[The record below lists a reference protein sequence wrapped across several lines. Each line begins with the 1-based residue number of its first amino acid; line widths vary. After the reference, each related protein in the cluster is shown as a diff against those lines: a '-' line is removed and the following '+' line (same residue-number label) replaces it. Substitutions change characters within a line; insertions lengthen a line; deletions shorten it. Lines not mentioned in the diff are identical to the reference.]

1 MAGKSGVGLGAVEC
15 VFTLVSAYLVLEAS
29 AAVIEL
35 PHPTIYLL
43 TQPIKVCIRDFM
55 VALRLAV
62 KGSEDSD
69 PVSMFSW
76 SLGFNLYLNEE
87 DEITLG
93 FGPAP
98 TSRTR
103 EQSAELSSCAFLLA
117 LSSPGY

>member
-1 MAGKSGVGLGAVEC
+1 
-15 VFTLVSAYLVLEAS
+15 
-29 AAVIEL
+29 
-35 PHPTIYLL
+35 
-43 TQPIKVCIRDFM
+43 M

-87 DEITLG
+87 DEIILG
-93 FGPAP
+93 FCPAP